1 MIIIGAGMDNKVSV
15 SIDQIENGFIVRRS
29 WCEKKGS
36 GDKMEYNHKSE
47 EFYMKSLPS
56 ELAKM
61 FNKGSAK
68 MYEDKQDSEFEKAGK
83 KWMESQK
90 SKEPKEE
97 E

>member
-1 MIIIGAGMDNKVSV
+1 
-15 SIDQIENGFIVRRS
+15 
-29 WCEKKGS
+29 
-36 GDKMEYNHKSE
+36 
-47 EFYMKSLPS
+47 
-56 ELAKM
+56 M

-68 MYEDKQDSEFEKAGK
+68 MYEEKQDSEFEKAGK